1 MDGILSAVGA
11 EPHESAELVDAAL
24 GLRGRRSASFQHNR
38 AGICTGR
45 KCKALRGRCSGFRVR
60 TLSFTRLTSS
70 WKWRKETQIGV
81 FVGGNSVYKERSV
94 VFNRSGWCS
103 GYHARFT
110 RERSRVQSSHP
121 IFFFQQTE
129 DRFIFS
135 RRLFISVI
143 YTWTKGN
150 DTTHCEYVATSEI
163 ISLCNSIVSLS
174 TYARRAFK
182 SHSVLYWK
190 SPRPLPSLS
199 LRTRRNNTLHTLLQ
213 FQKRLD
219 RCHCILDR
227 RFLLIDVCHHR
238 IRRGSSQFRH
248 LPSAQ
253 VDHFPKCVI

>member
-1 MDGILSAVGA
+1 MGDS
-11 EPHESAELVDAAL
+11 
-24 GLRGRRSASFQHNR
+24 RGC
-38 AGICTGR
+38 G
-45 KCKALRGRCSGFRVR
+45 KCCVLCQYFHFVV
-60 TLSFTRLTSS
+60 T
-70 WKWRKETQIGV
+70 V
-81 FVGGNSVYKERSV
+81 FVLFHCSPTSIDMLMLDVIEGCLGKS
-94 VFNRSGWCS
+94 NRSGWCS

-174 TYARRAFK
+174 AYARRAFK
-182 SHSVLYWK
+182 SHSVLYWE

-199 LRTRRNNTLHTLLQ
+199 LRTWRNNALRTLLQ

-253 VDHFPKCVI
+253 VDHLPKCVI

>member
-1 MDGILSAVGA
+1 MGRAKRREVVDRVPTLQVPLHSSRLRAVVI
-11 EPHESAELVDAAL
+11 SMW
-24 GLRGRRSASFQHNR
+24 
-38 AGICTGR
+38 T
-45 KCKALRGRCSGFRVR
+45 VR
-60 TLSFTRLTSS
+60 TTARIPCVCSRHLSWMGYGGS
-70 WKWRKETQIGV
+70 WCHKVEMETQ
-81 FVGGNSVYKERSV
+81 S
-94 VFNRSGWCS
+94 RSGWCS

-150 DTTHCEYVATSEI
+150 ETTHCEYVATSEI

-174 TYARRAFK
+174 AYARRSFK
-182 SHSVLYWK
+182 SHSVLYWE

-199 LRTRRNNTLHTLLQ
+199 LRTWRNNALRTLLQ